1 MKRWAVWHCCTAV
14 LLLLAACSDN
24 GDDNPLSAPQQAAV
38 EWREGQTIVALG
50 TSLTFGFGSGCKV
63 IPFDFACAL
72 PDSAYPAQLAARL
85 KLPLVNLGV
94 PGATTRDGLLRL
106 PEALGHD
113 PALAL
118 DELGANDMF
127 QGVATAEA
135 RANLTAIIEGFRRE
149 GVAVAL
155 LSFAHPDMIDTTPA
169 DHWLQNRIEDGLAY
183 HQLQLDLAADYGLPI
198 VEFIFEGIWWRADL
212 MFDSVHPNGRGYLL
226 LEDNIARGL
235 GDFLAA
241 SDLLR

>member
-38 EWREGQTIVALG
+38 EWREGQSIVALG

-118 DELGANDMF
+118 VELGANDMF

-135 RANLTAIIEGFRRE
+135 RANLTAIIEGFHRE

-155 LSFAHPDMIDTTPA
+155 LSFAHPDMIAPTLPTTGCRTASKTGSPITN
-169 DHWLQNRIEDGLAY
+169 WIW
-183 HQLQLDLAADYGLPI
+183 LPI
-198 VEFIFEGIWWRADL
+198 TVYSSSSLSSRA
-212 MFDSVHPNGRGYLL
+212 SGGAPT
-226 LEDNIARGL
+226 
-235 GDFLAA
+235 
-241 SDLLR
+241 